1 MTPAPGSGGRFLVAV
16 PPPDRLPDG
25 TAVRLDP
32 RVRRRDGGA
41 TLLGGSP
48 LRLVRLQPRARDLLR
63 GDRFVVRDA
72 VTAALAAR
80 LLDGGLAHP
89 DPALPDPVHPGPEG
103 TAMEQ
108 LTVVVPVRD
117 RPAELDRLLG
127 ALRAEPDTA
136 DVPVLVVDDGSV
148 DPAAVTATTARHR
161 ARVLRHAT
169 ARGPAAARNAG
180 LRAATTELVAFLDSD
195 CVPLP
200 GWAAPLVG
208 HTADPRLALVAPRIT
223 ALPAD
228 RGGWVEPYE
237 AAVSA
242 LDMGPDPAPVA
253 PGTAVSYLP
262 SAAMVAR
269 RAALGDGFDES
280 MRVAEDVDLVWRLV
294 AAGWRVRY
302 EPSAAVAHEH
312 RSATGEWLRRRA
324 FYGTGAALL
333 AARHGAAVA
342 PLVLSPWSAAAW
354 ALALTGRR
362 SGVLACA
369 AVLAVATDR
378 LAPRLARPGEPAPVG
393 LAALLV
399 VRGSAAAGKTLARSL
414 TRHHWPLAVAAAAV
428 SRRARHGV
436 AATAVADAVLAW
448 WPHRGRVGLLRF
460 AAGRRLE
467 DLAYGAGLWWGA
479 LRARDARALLPAR
492 PAPMA
497 PPPKRLRPTGS
508 LVQSRESGHDGRT
521 MDPSPRTTP

>member
-25 TAVRLDP
+25 TVVRLDP

-41 TLLGGSP
+41 TMLGGSP

-89 DPALPDPVHPGPEG
+89 DPALPDPVHPEPEG
-103 TAMEQ
+103 TPTGQ

-117 RPAELDRLLG
+117 RPVELDRLLG

-148 DPAAVTATTARHR
+148 DPAAVTATAARHR

-228 RGGWVEPYE
+228 GGGWVEPYE

-436 AATAVADAVLAW
+436 AAAAVADAVLAW